1 MNVLTCRILMPL
13 VNSLHAIT
21 SLFLN
26 QQKEKNMPFS
36 SVSRDAAQV
45 ASSFKHF
52 VGSRGSELKIVKSDA
67 AGEILKAVVEQG
79 WLSEASVPSCFP
91 HNSQLE
97 REIRSFQEVARSLFK
112 M

>member
-1 MNVLTCRILMPL
+1 
-13 VNSLHAIT
+13 
-21 SLFLN
+21 
-26 QQKEKNMPFS
+26 MPFS

-52 VGSRGSELKIVKSDA
+52 VGLRGSELKIVKSDT

-97 REIRSFQEVARSLFK
+97 REIRSFQEVARSLFLQAGSAATAVATSLQFCGDDHVSK
-112 M
+112 AC